1 MKKSIS
7 KLKYL
12 VGLILIAGIFACEGP
27 EGPQGPAG
35 TNGIDGVDGVDGT
48 DGADGNANVTTV
60 NLSASSVV
68 WTLGSYL
75 GRDANMFSFTAAEV
89 TQDVMDHGVVLGFC
103 FFSTD
108 WWSLP
113 MTWESTGGTS
123 RQYIL
128 HSYDLNTITLWAYQS
143 SGVLTPSP
151 SILSQ
156 YRFLCITDN
165 TVTKSAS
172 SGSEIIERLTNLGVD
187 VNDYYE
193 VMDYFGLEY

>member
-1 MKKSIS
+1 MKNSIS

-27 EGPQGPAG
+27 AG
-35 TNGIDGVDGVDGT
+35 ADGADGADGTDGIDGVDGI

-60 NLSASSVV
+60 NLAEADIV
-68 WTLGSYL
+68 WTVGTYL
-75 GRDANMFSFTAAEV
+75 GRTANTFSFTAAEV
-89 TQDVMDHGVVLGFC
+89 TQDVIDHGVVLGYC
-103 FFSTD
+103 FHSSK
-108 WWSLP
+108 WWALP
-113 MTWESTGGTS
+113 LIFESTGGTWLEHV
-123 RQYIL
+123 L
-128 HSYDLNTITLWAYQS
+128 HAYALNTITLYAYNS
-143 SGVLTPSP
+143 TGVLNPAALT
-151 SILSQ
+151 Q

-172 SGSEIIERLTNLGVD
+172 SGEGIIENLTNLGVD